1 MARIDLKH
9 YDFLRMVA
17 QKSKRS
23 PETVEKVLD
32 ALLDIVY
39 EELRLHGRVRVKNL
53 GLFETKNT
61 GGYEKE
67 FKMPNGNV
75 LNRWVDVREKISF
88 KASDKMFDTI
98 NGRGLSHEYNKRK
111 KEGKLTPQDLELEHL
126 FTQNAE
132 RNADIE
138 LNKII
143 KSKKEKKGRD
153 TEDGEER

>member
-1 MARIDLKH
+1 MARVDLKH
-9 YDFLRMVA
+9 YDFLRLVA

-23 PETVEKVLD
+23 PDTVEKVLD
-32 ALLDIVY
+32 ALLDVIY
-39 EELRLHGRVRVKNL
+39 EELRLHGRIRVKNL
-53 GLFETKNT
+53 GLFETKKT

-67 FKMPNGNV
+67 FKMPNGNEI
-75 LNRWVDVREKISF
+75 NRWVDVREKITF
-88 KASDKMFDTI
+88 KASDKMFDNI
-98 NGRGLSHEYNKRK
+98 NGRGLSHEYQKRK
-111 KEGKLTPQDLELEHL
+111 KSGKLTPQDLELEKL

-132 RNADIE
+132 YNADIE

>member
-32 ALLDIVY
+32 ALLEILY
-39 EELRLHGRVRVKNL
+39 EELRLHGRIRIKNL
-53 GLFETKNT
+53 GLFETKKT

-67 FKMPNGNV
+67 FKMPNGNI
-75 LNRWVDVREKISF
+75 LNRWVDVREKITF
-88 KASDKMFDTI
+88 NASEKMYDNI
-98 NGRGLSHEYNKRK
+98 NGRGLSHEYKKRK
-111 KEGKLTPQDLELEHL
+111 KQGKLTPQDLELEEL

-132 RNADIE
+132 YNADIE
-138 LNKII
+138 LDKII
-143 KSKKEKKGRD
+143 RSKKEKKGRD
-153 TEDGEER
+153 TEDGEEG